1 MSDGKESSA
10 QGEASTQNAPAEEKS
25 RFFFSSWQV
34 VILLIAMPFV
44 AFGAYYGAGLKLKT
58 GMIELN
64 IDQFVHQA
72 NQGGG
77 ASGNSGQALNVGE
90 LKTKLKTANR
100 DLPVARVL
108 WFDDRP
114 NNNLQL
120 RQDLALIGVFC
131 DSYSDA
137 NDAAQAANEVHYD
150 MVISNGWDHD
160 QKTNAPKVKFLKD
173 IRTNNLSVPFLF
185 YSNSHAN
192 DPDIVVAANA
202 SHADRTSYAKDVLNW
217 VVDHIPSRPKT
228 SGE

>member
-1 MSDGKESSA
+1 MSDRRKTPVPNTSA
-10 QGEASTQNAPAEEKS
+10 PSAPVEKKS
-25 RFFFSSWQV
+25 RTFFSSWQV

-58 GMIELN
+58 GFIELN

-77 ASGNSGQALNVGE
+77 ASGNASQKLDVNE
-90 LKTKLKTANR
+90 LKTKLKTASQ

-114 NNNLQL
+114 NNELKL
-120 RQDLALIGVFC
+120 RHDLALIGVFC
-131 DSYSDA
+131 DSYSSADDA
-137 NDAAQAANEVHYD
+137 VQAANEVHYD

-160 QKTNAPKVKFLKD
+160 LKSNAPKVKFLKD
-173 IRTNNLSVPFLF
+173 IRSNNLTVPFLF
-185 YSNSHAN
+185 YSNSHSN

-202 SHADRTSYAKDVLNW
+202 SKADRTSYATDVLNW
-217 VVDHIPSRPKT
+217 VVEHIPKKQ
-228 SGE
+228 

>member
-1 MSDGKESSA
+1 MTDGEGTRAAGSA
-10 QGEASTQNAPAEEKS
+10 SEQTAPAGRTS

-44 AFGAYYGAGLKLKT
+44 AFGAYYGAGLRLKT
-58 GMIELN
+58 GFIELN

-72 NQGGG
+72 SQ
-77 ASGNSGQALNVGE
+77 GNSSEKSGDALNVGE
-90 LKTKLKTANR
+90 LKTKLKSASR

-131 DSYSDA
+131 DSYSNADDA
-137 NDAAQAANEVHYD
+137 VQAANEVHYD

-160 QKTNAPKVKFLKD
+160 LKSNAPKVKFLKD
-173 IRTNNLSVPFLF
+173 IRSNNLSVPFLF
-185 YSNSHAN
+185 YSNSHFN
-192 DPDIVVAANA
+192 DPDIVVAANV
-202 SHADRTSYAKDVLNW
+202 SHADRTSYATDVLNW
-217 VVDHIPSRPKT
+217 VVEHIPKKQ
-228 SGE
+228 